1 VNVKRSPFATAVCV
15 VVVSLLALMLGGCS
29 LFQRAPTGGT
39 TQVPTGATGSLP
51 ASASPDRTA
60 VKTAP
65 AIPTPTA
72 PSNAPV
78 PPVVPGYVLTAAS
91 PVVLRKFQTVAGQFR
106 GVYSGLTVRTVL
118 KDNQAGATVVLLGL
132 HPELVGNTQVEQ
144 RLVPGMIKGMSGQ
157 GAKVTTQKINGLDVA
172 VATTKTTS
180 IVAWYRAGTVV
191 LVLAN
196 GADAAPSVS
205 FSKAYLAA
213 K

>member
-1 VNVKRSPFATAVCV
+1 VKVKRSPFAKAVCGFLV
-15 VVVSLLALMLGGCS
+15 GMIALTLSGCS

-51 ASASPDRTA
+51 GSAAASA
-60 VKTAP
+60 VKTSP

-91 PVVLRKFQTVAGQFR
+91 PVVQRKFQTVAGQFR

-118 KDNQAGATVVLLGL
+118 KNNQAGATVVLLGL

-180 IVAWYRAGTVV
+180 IVAWYRTGTVV

-196 GADAAPSVS
+196 GANAAPSVT

-213 K
+213 R

>member
-1 VNVKRSPFATAVCV
+1 VNVKRSPFATAVCCIV
-15 VVVSLLALMLGGCS
+15 TVLLALTVGGCS
-29 LFQRAPTGGT
+29 LFQRTPTGGT
-39 TQVPTGATGSLP
+39 SQVPTGATGSLP
-51 ASASPDRTA
+51 ASVSASA
-60 VKTAP
+60 VKTTV

-91 PVVLRKFQTVAGQFR
+91 PTVLRKFQTVADQFR

-157 GAKVTTQKINGLDVA
+157 GARVATQKISGLDVA

-180 IVAWYRAGTVV
+180 IVAWYRTGTVV

-196 GADAAPSVS
+196 GADAAPSVT
-205 FSKAYLAA
+205 FSKAYVAA